1 MVNIPCGAQGLNDVY
16 GASNDANV
24 NGNVT
29 LNVWGGVMNNVY
41 GGLKGDPAGTAKT
54 ISGDVTVNI
63 YGGSMNSVFGGCNVK
78 GVIQGKITV
87 NVNVDMALCSGEQR
101 IVNVY
106 GGGNQAAYTAP
117 TTGTYTGLYPEVNII
132 HGTVENDVFGGGLG
146 ATAVVTGNPVVTVGK
161 PTTVIPAANQ
171 TITTP
176 DPSPNTY
183 WSTVGNNVYGGGNA
197 AQVSGNTKVL
207 IINKTIVDGNVYGG
221 GNAAGVTG
229 STDVQIGD

>member
-1 MVNIPCGAQGLNDVY
+1 MAASKAGSISIGCTGGADEGIGDVY
-16 GASNDANV
+16 GGANQANITGDIALNIAGGSIQRLFGGNNAS
-24 NGNVT
+24 GN
-29 LNVWGGVMNNVY
+29 
-41 GGLKGDPAGTAKT
+41 
-54 ISGDVTVNI
+54 ISG
-63 YGGSMNSVFGGCNVK
+63 S
-78 GVIQGKITV
+78 ITV
-87 NVNVDMALCSGEQR
+87 NVDWDTNKSCGNNYLGT
-101 IVNVY
+101 VY